1 MSIRKSV
8 KLLNLTTE
16 QKHMHQHAK
25 EYTISAPCLVQFN
38 SIGRYVSVTCMLL
51 CVTLPL
57 FFVFLGNGT
66 VIKSIDKVCNLIITV
81 LLLLLPY

>member
-8 KLLNLTTE
+8 KLLNSTTE

-57 FFVFLGNGT
+57 FLGNGT